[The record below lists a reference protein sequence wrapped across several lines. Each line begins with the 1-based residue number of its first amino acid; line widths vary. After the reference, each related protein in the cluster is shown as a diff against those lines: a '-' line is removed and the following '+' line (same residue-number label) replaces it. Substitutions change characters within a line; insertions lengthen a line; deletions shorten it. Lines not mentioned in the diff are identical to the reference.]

1 MTTTT
6 VKSKKIEQSFNKVL
20 LWLSE
25 KEREVIERRVWLNW
39 DRETLQSIW
48 NSFTPPITRERVR
61 QIEDTWVKKIW
72 RIIKATLLLDI
83 QDKSKELLDLHG
95 WLLVKDKLI
104 NTIIKEL
111 ELDSDTNSSI
121 IEVVIQSNYDIKKS
135 KPKLWAQTY
144 FYLSL

>member
-104 NTIIKEL
+104 NTIN
-111 ELDSDTNSSI
+111 DSSI
-121 IEVVIQSNYDIKKS
+121 SN
-135 KPKLWAQTY
+135 
-144 FYLSL
+144 